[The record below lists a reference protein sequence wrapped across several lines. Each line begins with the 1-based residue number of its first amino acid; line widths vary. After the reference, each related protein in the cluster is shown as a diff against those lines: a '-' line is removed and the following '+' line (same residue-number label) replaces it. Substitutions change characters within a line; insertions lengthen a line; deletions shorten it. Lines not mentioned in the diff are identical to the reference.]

1 MDRLSDCQSHAVQG
15 PLLSFRAPPE
25 MERLSDCQSHAVQG
39 PLLTSRS
46 LPVMERLSDCQSHA
60 VQGPLLTSRSL
71 PVMEQQ
77 SDCQTHAM
85 SVTFTDVAIYLSEK
99 AWEQLEGWRRE
110 QYETVMKEIHRALA
124 SLGHGIQNPHVL
136 FRIRNDEELCFRD
149 HPYSKMRESVATP
162 CAGCPSGPDIL
173 FRVPDVGE
181 AVLHEEPDS
190 DGQGSEAGT
199 TDSVTEELPED
210 VSEPARPREAWPPGA
225 SEEVLTCY
233 DEGIFYNLAMA
244 SVDPGSPA
252 GTVSTV
258 VIPAVHHGVPP
269 GERSYM
275 CPDCG
280 VFYSDLSMFI
290 VHQTLHAENTDDN
303 ENHSRPSGDSIDDKP
318 YKCNECEKSFR
329 QNSGLLKHQRNHTGE
344 KPYTCERPYPCLY
357 CGKTFTQKQHF
368 IGHQRTHT
376 GERPFTCT
384 ECGESFNRKETLN
397 KHHKMHKEETVS
409 ECIELQ
415 ENVIH

>member
-1 MDRLSDCQSHAVQG
+1 MGLKCCACAARRLALEPEPVDPEPS
-15 PLLSFRAPPE
+15 RAEP
-25 MERLSDCQSHAVQG
+25 RI
-39 PLLTSRS
+39 S
-46 LPVMERLSDCQSHA
+46 LGEA
-60 VQGPLLTSRSL
+60 AG
-71 PVMEQQ
+71 
-77 SDCQTHAM
+77 
-85 SVTFTDVAIYLSEK
+85 
-99 AWEQLEGWRRE
+99 
-110 QYETVMKEIHRALA
+110 
-124 SLGHGIQNPHVL
+124 GHGIQNPHVL

-344 KPYTCERPYPCLY
+344 KPYTCAHCGKSFARSSSLSLHKRIHTGEKPYICTVCEKCFSQSSSLIKHHRTHTGERPYPCLY

>member
-1 MDRLSDCQSHAVQG
+1 
-15 PLLSFRAPPE
+15 
-25 MERLSDCQSHAVQG
+25 
-39 PLLTSRS
+39 
-46 LPVMERLSDCQSHA
+46 
-60 VQGPLLTSRSL
+60 
-71 PVMEQQ
+71 
-77 SDCQTHAM
+77 M

-162 CAGCPSGPDIL
+162 C
-173 FRVPDVGE
+173 
-181 AVLHEEPDS
+181 
-190 DGQGSEAGT
+190 AGT

-344 KPYTCERPYPCLY
+344 KPYTCAHCGKSFARSSSLSLHKRIHTGEKPYICTVCEKCFSQSSSLIKHHRTHTGERPYPCLY

>member
-1 MDRLSDCQSHAVQG
+1 MI
-15 PLLSFRAPPE
+15 
-25 MERLSDCQSHAVQG
+25 
-39 PLLTSRS
+39 
-46 LPVMERLSDCQSHA
+46 
-60 VQGPLLTSRSL
+60 
-71 PVMEQQ
+71 
-77 SDCQTHAM
+77 
-85 SVTFTDVAIYLSEK
+85 FTDVAIYLSEK
-99 AWEQLEGWRRE
+99 EWEQLEGWKRE
-110 QYETVMKEIHRALA
+110 QYEAVMKEIHRALV

-149 HPYSKMRESVATP
+149 HPYSKMRESLANP

-173 FRVPDVGE
+173 FRVSDVGE
-181 AVLHEEPDS
+181 VVVRDQLDS

-199 TDSVTEELPED
+199 NESITEEQVED
-210 VSEPARPREAWPPGA
+210 VSEAAHLREAWSEGA
-225 SEEVLTCY
+225 GEEVLTCY
-233 DEGIFYNLAMA
+233 DDGIFYNLAMA

-252 GTVSTV
+252 DTIIIKPGQCTNNVSTV
-258 VIPAVHHGVPP
+258 IIPTVHLGTSPR
-269 GERSYM
+269 ERSYM
-275 CPDCG
+275 CPECG
-280 VFYSDLSMFI
+280 VLYSDLSMFLL
-290 VHQTLHAENTDDN
+290 HQTLHSENVDDN
-303 ENHSRPSGDSIDDKP
+303 ENPSRQSGDRIEDKP

-344 KPYTCERPYPCLY
+344 KPYTCAHCGKSFTRSSSLSLHKRIHTGEKPYICTVCEKCFSQSSSLIKHHRTHTGERPYPCLY

-397 KHHKMHKEETVS
+397 KHQKVHNEETIS
-409 ECIELQ
+409 ECIELH